1 MNPVLEIEAGM
12 PKGAGPAQSVNP
24 VPIEAMDLL
33 PYAIEPKN
41 SKNIMK
47 STCFE
52 GVFGRLPK
60 TEKLIFSAGL
70 GHMAKVPNPFPKTV

>member
-1 MNPVLEIEAGM
+1 M
-12 PKGAGPAQSVNP
+12 
-24 VPIEAMDLL
+24 PIEAMDLL

-41 SKNIMK
+41 SQNIMK
-47 STCFE
+47 SMCFE

-70 GHMAKVPNPFPKTV
+70 GHMAKVPYPFPKTVY